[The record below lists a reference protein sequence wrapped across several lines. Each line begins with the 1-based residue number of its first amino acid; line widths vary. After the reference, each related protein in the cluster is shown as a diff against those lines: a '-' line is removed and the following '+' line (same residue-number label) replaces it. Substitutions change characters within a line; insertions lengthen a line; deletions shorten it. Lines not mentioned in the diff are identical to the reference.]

1 MAGGGEHSRVFAKHE
16 HNSRFNSQYRKAKN
30 QKEKRKSLPRNEIK
44 KVELLQSI
52 KSETICVVN

>member
-30 QKEKRKSLPRNEIK
+30 QKEKRKK
-44 KVELLQSI
+44 KERKRKKPTKLIGFFHGESA
-52 KSETICVVN
+52 